1 MTLIQEKVNQAIEIL
16 KEQETDMWLTFVRET
31 SGVRDPAL
39 DLLIGANDLTWES
52 ALIFTRAGNRIAI
65 IGNLEKDA
73 VSRLGVF
80 DEILG
85 YDKSV
90 RELLRETITRLNPDR
105 IAVNTSRNN
114 VHADG
119 LTHAMYEF
127 LKEYL
132 AGTPYADRLVSA
144 EPIINALR
152 GRKTATELA
161 RIRKAVEI
169 TDEIFKKTYAF
180 IKVGMTEIEVGAYMH
195 KLVREYGVREHRCG
209 AVATLAPVASKLPDS
224 IGIGLAWPAE
234 NCPAVNSGPNSPVGH
249 NGPTDIKIERGHII
263 HFDFGVKY
271 EDYCS
276 DIQHVCYVL
285 REGETEVPVEIQR
298 GFITLRTAVEK
309 SREAM
314 QVGVT
319 GNSIDTISREILTDS
334 GYPEYPYAL
343 GHQLGRVAHDGGAL
357 LGPLW
362 EKYGDSPNQ
371 KLEVGQVFT
380 IEPGLAIPGYGY
392 LGLEEDVVM
401 TANGAEYIGEP
412 QREIILIKG

>member
-1 MTLIQEKVNQAIEIL
+1 MTLVQEKISQAIDIL
-16 KEQETDMWLTFVRET
+16 KEQNIDMWLTFVRET

-39 DLLIGANDLTWES
+39 DLLIGANDLNWPS
-52 ALIFTRAGNRIAI
+52 ALIVTRKGEKIAI
-65 IGNLEKDA
+65 IGNLEKEA
-73 VSRLGVF
+73 LQRLNVF

-85 YDKSV
+85 YDTAVS
-90 RELLRETITRLNPDR
+90 ELLRTTITRLNPDR
-105 IAVNTSRNN
+105 IAVNTSKNN

-144 EPIINALR
+144 EPIINSLR
-152 GRKTATELA
+152 GRKTPAELA

-180 IKVGMTEIEVGAYMH
+180 IKVGMTEIEVGEYMH
-195 KLVREYGVREHRCG
+195 KLAKEYGV
-209 AVATLAPVASKLPDS
+209 
-224 IGIGLAWPAE
+224 GLAWPAE
-234 NCPAVNSGPNSPVGH
+234 NCPAVNSGPNKVVGH

-285 REGETEVPVEIQR
+285 REGETEAPVEIQR

-314 QVGVT
+314 KAGVT
-319 GNSIDTISREILTDS
+319 GNSIDTISREIVTDS

-371 KLEVGQVFT
+371 KLEVGQVYT
-380 IEPGLAIPGYGY
+380 IEPGLAVPGYGY

-401 TANGAEYIGEP
+401 TEKGAEYLGEP

>member
-1 MTLIQEKVNQAIEIL
+1 MSLIQEKVNQAIEIL

-39 DLLIGANDLTWES
+39 DLLIGPNDLTWPS
-52 ALIFTRAGNRIAI
+52 ALMLTRTGEKIAI

-73 VSRLGVF
+73 LQRLNIF

-85 YDKSV
+85 YDMAVSD
-90 RELLRETITRLNPDR
+90 LLRETITRLNPDR

-119 LTHAMYEF
+119 LTHAMYEI
-127 LKEYL
+127 LRDYL
-132 AGTPYADRLVSA
+132 QGTPYADKLVSA
-144 EPIINALR
+144 EPVINALR
-152 GRKTATELA
+152 GRKTPAELA

-169 TDEIFKKTYAF
+169 TDEIYKKTFDF
-180 IKVGMTEIEVGAYMH
+180 IKVGMTEIEIGEYMH
-195 KLVREYGVREHRCG
+195 KLAHEYGV
-209 AVATLAPVASKLPDS
+209 TY
-224 IGIGLAWPAE
+224 AWPAE
-234 NCPAVNSGPNSPVGH
+234 SCPAVNSGPNSSVGH
-249 NGPTDIKIERGHII
+249 SGPTEIQVERGHII

-276 DIQHVCYVL
+276 DIQRVAYVL
-285 REGETEVPVEIQR
+285 REGETEAPPEVQR
-298 GFITLRTAVEK
+298 GFITIRTAVEK

-314 QVGVT
+314 KPGAT
-319 GNSIDTISREILTDS
+319 GNSIDVIAREIVTDA
-334 GYPEYPYAL
+334 GYPEYPHAL

-362 EKYGDSPNQ
+362 EKYGDDPNL

-380 IEPGLAIPGYGY
+380 IEPGLAVRGYGHIS
-392 LGLEEDVVM
+392 LEEDVVI
-401 TANGAEYIGEP
+401 TENGAEYLGEP
-412 QREIILIKG
+412 QREIVLIKD

>member
-1 MTLIQEKVNQAIEIL
+1 MQ
-16 KEQETDMWLTFVRET
+16 R
-31 SGVRDPAL
+31 L
-39 DLLIGANDLTWES
+39 D
-52 ALIFTRAGNRIAI
+52 
-65 IGNLEKDA
+65 
-73 VSRLGVF
+73 VF

-85 YDKSV
+85 YDTAI

-119 LTHAMYEF
+119 LTHAMYEI
-127 LKEYL
+127 LREHL

-144 EPIINALR
+144 EPVISALR
-152 GRKTATELA
+152 GRKTPAELE

-169 TDEIFKKTYAF
+169 TDEIFKKTFDF
-180 IKVGMTEIEVGAYMH
+180 IKVGMTEIEIGEYMQR
-195 KLVREYGVREHRCG
+195 LAREYGV
-209 AVATLAPVASKLPDS
+209 
-224 IGIGLAWPAE
+224 GLAWPAE

-249 NGPTDIKIERGHII
+249 NGPTDIKVERGHIL

-276 DIQHVCYVL
+276 DIQRVVYVL
-285 REGETEVPVEIQR
+285 REGETEAPPEVQR
-298 GFITLRTAVEK
+298 GFITIRTAIEK

-314 QVGVT
+314 KAGVT
-319 GNSIDTISREILTDS
+319 GNSIDVIAREIVTDA

-371 KLEVGQVFT
+371 KLEAGTSLHHRTWSGCAMAMDISVWKK
-380 IEPGLAIPGYGY
+380 
-392 LGLEEDVVM
+392 M
-401 TANGAEYIGEP
+401 W
-412 QREIILIKG
+412 

>member
-1 MTLIQEKVNQAIEIL
+1 MTLIQEKVDQAIEIL
-16 KEQETDMWLTFVRET
+16 KEQGTDMWLTFVRET

-39 DLLIGANDLTWES
+39 DLLIGANDLTWPS
-52 ALIFTRAGNRIAI
+52 ALIITRKGEKIAI
-65 IGNLEKDA
+65 IGNLEKEA
-73 VSRLGVF
+73 LGRLNVF

-85 YDKSV
+85 YDTAVS
-90 RELLRETITRLNPDR
+90 ELLRTTITRLNPDR

-132 AGTPYADRLVSA
+132 AGTPYAERLVSA
-144 EPIINALR
+144 EPIINAMR
-152 GRKTATELA
+152 GRKTEAELA

-169 TDEIFKKTYAF
+169 TDEIFKKTYDF
-180 IKVGMTEIEVGAYMH
+180 IKVGMTEVEVGEYMH
-195 KLVREYGVREHRCG
+195 KLAKEYEV
-209 AVATLAPVASKLPDS
+209 
-224 IGIGLAWPAE
+224 GLAWPAE
-234 NCPAVNSGPNSPVGH
+234 NCPAVNSGPNKVVGH
-249 NGPTDIKIERGHII
+249 NGPTEIRIERGHII

-285 REGETEVPVEIQR
+285 REGETEAPVEIQR

-314 QVGVT
+314 KVGVT
-319 GNSIDTISREILTDS
+319 GNSIDTISREIVTDS

-401 TANGAEYIGEP
+401 TAKGAEYIGEP
-412 QREIILIKG
+412 RREIILIKG